1 MELPLVVGV
10 DGSDSSLRATDWAVD
25 HALRHGLPLRLVNA
39 SLWERY
45 EVAAAQERGRRP
57 SGQVLAENIV
67 AAAAERARY
76 RNRDL
81 KISTEVVRED
91 PARALLEAGEDA
103 SALILGSHGR
113 GEVADLLLGSVGLA
127 VAARAHCPVI
137 VVRGDDFSVRS
148 GHGHILLG
156 VGGRSAPAAV
166 EFAFREAE
174 ARRCALDA
182 VRAWRTPA
190 LEALEHP
197 LEGAAGHP
205 HSGDQHARL
214 HESQASARLDEALRD
229 AAREH
234 PGVRVRRATIE
245 GPARKVLVRRSAAAD
260 MLIVGAQRRPGHLG
274 LQLGVVGHAVLHH
287 AECPVAVVP
296 QPA

>member
-10 DGSDSSLRATDWAVD
+10 DGSASSLRATDWAVD
-25 HALRHGLPLRLVNA
+25 HALRHGLALRLVNA

-45 EVAAAQERGRRP
+45 EVAQHRAERP
-57 SGQVLAENIV
+57 SGEIAAENIV

-76 RNRDL
+76 RNPDL

-91 PARALLEAGEDA
+91 PVRALLQEAEDA
-103 SALILGSHGR
+103 SALVLGSHGR

-137 VVRGDDFSVRS
+137 IVRGDDFSVRS

-156 VGGRSAPAAV
+156 VGDRSAPAAV
-166 EFAFREAE
+166 HFAFREAE
-174 ARRCALDA
+174 ARRCTLDA

-190 LEALEHP
+190 LETLEHP
-197 LEGAAGHP
+197 LEAAAGHP
-205 HSGDQHARL
+205 RSAAEHARL
-214 HESQASARLDEALRD
+214 HENEASARLDEALRE

-234 PGVRVRRATIE
+234 PGVRVRRATVE

-260 MLIVGAQRRPGHLG
+260 LLIVGAQRRPGHLG